1 MNQMSYQSSEDFFT
15 QLNANYED
23 IKVLNTTGG
32 GGVIYSGIH
41 KRLKRR
47 VVLKKIRSEHV
58 DTIGSRRELEVLLD
72 LKHTYLP
79 QIFDFWQY
87 ENDVY
92 TVMEFIEGKS
102 LKELLDEGVR
112 FTEKQVIRLT
122 HQLAEVLDY
131 LHKSPGHI
139 IHSDIKP
146 ANIMLTPQGDICLID
161 FNVSTL
167 QNGEADET
175 IGYTPGYAPVEQL
188 VSFVR
193 GKQHAHLKKQNS
205 AAAPT
210 VSEPAAAAQKPADTF
225 DADRTYLDPE
235 DVTFLGG
242 TAPAGDDKTV
252 LDDGRTVLD
261 DDRTVIDDP
270 APAPV
275 NTVHTVHT
283 VTTTAQ
289 IPSSDGRIGRP
300 GSVFAQLE
308 AIADQMERK
317 YGPATVDARSDIYSA
332 CATMYHLLTGHRPL
346 SAEQK
351 QLPPEKLKPDVND
364 AFADILNHGMQQ
376 DPKKRF
382 ATAEQMLNALN
393 KLAKSTKRYK
403 RMRRGQD
410 LAIIFCV
417 MLLAA
422 GAAAFYLGGQGKL
435 EQYIERSLTEAQ
447 VLYTEGQYEETIRAL
462 NETILEKPYVQEDM
476 ALGETYYL
484 IGSSLLQMEQ
494 YADAANQLRNAV
506 FYRTDDPDYYRD
518 YGIALVRS
526 GNIELADQALQQ
538 AKALGVS
545 DAGLHLLTGE
555 IAGAQGEYEMGI
567 NAYETCLSFLAEA
580 GTEASDDSMRAHA
593 LIGYDTMLRTMAPD
607 DQTWMKKRME
617 LLDGSLDAITHI
629 TYRMPVL
636 ERLAQVSVAY
646 GNAFGDSEAL
656 RGAIGAYSE
665 ITGSGYATL
674 TEWLNLAVCHQSVGQ
689 FEEAK
694 NVLLGVADRY
704 ADRYELFMRLAFIEV
719 DIQYQKP
726 LNDRHYG
733 EFKKYAANAYNLRLK
748 LPNPP
753 EDPEYEYLIRT
764 IEEIV
769 DKNWLAGL

>member
-1 MNQMSYQSSEDFFT
+1 MNQMSYQSSEDFFA

-47 VVLKKIRSEHV
+47 VVLKKIRSEHI

-102 LKELLDEGVR
+102 LKELLDEGVQ
-112 FTEKQVIRLT
+112 FSEKQVIRLT

-188 VSFVR
+188 ISFVR
-193 GKQHAHLKKQNS
+193 GKQRAHRAVMHMTAASMPDEHSAVTRNS
-205 AAAPT
+205 GEA
-210 VSEPAAAAQKPADTF
+210 F
-225 DADRTYLDPE
+225 DADQTYLDPE
-235 DVTFLGG
+235 DVTFLGRD
-242 TAPAGDDKTV
+242 ADSDADKTV
-252 LDDGRTVLD
+252 LDDGKTMLD
-261 DDRTVIDDP
+261 DDRTEISNH
-270 APAPV
+270 ASAAV

-283 VTTTAQ
+283 VTATAAA
-289 IPSSDGRIGRP
+289 SSNGHIGRT

-308 AIADQMERK
+308 TIADQMEQK
-317 YGPATVDARSDIYSA
+317 YGTVTVDVRSDIYSA

-351 QLPPEKLKPDVND
+351 QIPPEKLKPDVND
-364 AFADILNHGMQQ
+364 AFANILNHGMQQ
-376 DPKKRF
+376 DPGKRF

-410 LAIIFCV
+410 LAIVFCV
-417 MLLAA
+417 MLFAA

-435 EQYIERSLTEAQ
+435 DQYIERALTDAQ
-447 VLYTEGQYEETIRAL
+447 TLYAQGQYEETIRSL
-462 NETILEKPYVQEDM
+462 NETVLEKPYVHEEQ

-494 YADAANQLRNAV
+494 YADAANQLRSAV
-506 FYRTDDPDYYRD
+506 FYRTDHPDYYRD

-526 GNIELADQALQQ
+526 GNVELADEALQQ
-538 AKALGVS
+538 AMALGVS

-555 IAGAQGEYEMGI
+555 IASARALYEDGMK
-567 NAYETCLSFLAEA
+567 AYEVCLDLLAEA
-580 GTEASDDSMRAHA
+580 GSEISDDSMRAHA
-593 LIGYDTMLRTMAPD
+593 LIGYDTMLRTMSPD
-607 DQTWMKKRME
+607 DQSCMKQRME
-617 LLDGSLDAITHI
+617 ILENGLADMSHM
-629 TYRMPVL
+629 TYRIPVL
-636 ERLAQVSVAY
+636 ERLAQASVAF
-646 GNAFGDSEAL
+646 GNAVGDRDAIQC
-656 RGAIGAYSE
+656 AIGAYGE
-665 ITGSGYATL
+665 ITESGYATM
-674 TEWLNLAVCHQSVGQ
+674 TEWLNLSVCYQSVQQ

-694 NVLLGVADRY
+694 NVLLGVSDRY
-704 ADRYELFMRLAFIEV
+704 ADRYELFMRLAFVEI

-726 LNDRHYG
+726 IKDRDYG
-733 EFKKYAANAYNLRLK
+733 EFKIFAGKAYNLYNNLQ
-748 LPNPP
+748 NPA
-753 EDPEYEYLIRT
+753 EDPEFAYFIRT
-764 IEEIV
+764 VEEV
-769 DKNWLAGL
+769 VGKNWIGGL

>member
-102 LKELLDEGVR
+102 LKELLDEGVP

-146 ANIMLTPQGDICLID
+146 ANIMLTPQGNICLID

-193 GKQHAHLKKQNS
+193 GKQRAHQAKQNAPAVTTAPEQS
-205 AAAPT
+205 ASGLST
-210 VSEPAAAAQKPADTF
+210 NADF
-225 DADRTYLDPE
+225 DADQTYLDPE
-235 DVTFLGG
+235 DVTFLSGAAS
-242 TAPAGDDKTV
+242 TGDDKTV

-283 VTTTAQ
+283 VTAAAQ
-289 IPSSDGRIGRP
+289 VQSFDGRIGRP

-317 YGPATVDARSDIYSA
+317 YGSSAVDARSDIYSA

-382 ATAEQMLNALN
+382 ASAEQMLNALN

-417 MLLAA
+417 MLFAA

-435 EQYIERSLTEAQ
+435 DQYIERSLTDAQ
-447 VLYTEGQYEETIRAL
+447 ALYAAGQYEETIRFL
-462 NETILEKPYVQEDM
+462 NESMLEKPYVQEEQ

-484 IGSSLLQMEQ
+484 IGSSLLQTEQ

-506 FYRTDDPDYYRD
+506 FYRTDHPDYYRD

-526 GNIELADQALQQ
+526 GNIELADEALQQ

-545 DAGLHLLTGE
+545 DAGLYLLTGE
-555 IAGAQGEYEMGI
+555 IASAQGDYEAGI
-567 NAYETCLSFLAEA
+567 NAYETCLYYLSEA
-580 GTEASDDSMRAHA
+580 GTEAGDDSMRAHA
-593 LIGYDTMLRTMAPD
+593 LIGYDTMLRTMEPE
-607 DQTWMKKRME
+607 DQTWQKNRME
-617 LLDGSLDAITHI
+617 MLENGLAAMTHL

-646 GNAFGDSEAL
+646 GNAAGDSEAIN
-656 RGAIGAYSE
+656 RAIAAYAE
-665 ITGSGYATL
+665 ITESGYATM
-674 TEWLNLAVCHQSVGQ
+674 TEWLNLAVCHQSVGA
-689 FEEAK
+689 FEDAK

-726 LNDRHYG
+726 VKERDYAV
-733 EFKKYAANAYNLRLK
+733 FKEYAGKAYNLHMK

-753 EDPEYEYLIRT
+753 EDPEFEYLIRT
-764 IEEIV
+764 IEEVV
-769 DKNWLAGL
+769 DKNWLGGL

>member
-1 MNQMSYQSSEDFFT
+1 MNQMSYQSSEDFFA

-47 VVLKKIRSEHV
+47 VVLKKIRSEHI

-112 FTEKQVIRLT
+112 FSEKQVIRLT
-122 HQLAEVLDY
+122 RQLAEVLDY

-175 IGYTPGYAPVEQL
+175 IGYTPGYAPAEQL

-193 GKQHAHLKKQNS
+193 GKQRAHQAKQNTAAETAAPIS
-205 AAAPT
+205 AAQNANA
-210 VSEPAAAAQKPADTF
+210 SF

-235 DVTFLGG
+235 DVTFLSENGMR
-242 TAPAGDDKTV
+242 AQDPAATGS
-252 LDDGRTVLD
+252 DDGKTMLDHDDRTVLD
-261 DDRTVIDDP
+261 DP
-270 APAPV
+270 APVTV
-275 NTVHTVHT
+275 NTVHTVT
-283 VTTTAQ
+283 VAA
-289 IPSSDGRIGRP
+289 SASLAGGRIGRP
-300 GSVFAQLE
+300 GSVFSQLE
-308 AIADQMERK
+308 EVADQMERK
-317 YGPATVDARSDIYSA
+317 YGFAAVDARSDIYSA

-382 ATAEQMLNALN
+382 ASAEQMLNALN
-393 KLAKSTKRYK
+393 KLTKSTKRYK

-410 LAIIFCV
+410 LAIVFCV
-417 MLLAA
+417 MLFAA

-435 EQYIERSLTEAQ
+435 DAYIERTMTEAQ
-447 VLYTEGQYEETIRAL
+447 AVYAQGQYDETISML
-462 NETILEKPYVQEDM
+462 NASILEKPYVQKEQT
-476 ALGETYYL
+476 LGETYYL
-484 IGSSLLQMEQ
+484 IGSALLQKEQ

-506 FYRTDDPDYYRD
+506 FYSTDNPDYYRD

-526 GNIELADQALQQ
+526 GNIDLADEALRQ
-538 AKALGVS
+538 AKALGIS

-555 IAGAQGEYEMGI
+555 IAGARGTYEEGI
-567 NAYETCLSFLAEA
+567 NAYETCLQLLAGAGSEA
-580 GTEASDDSMRAHA
+580 REDSMRAHA

-607 DQTWMKKRME
+607 DPTWMRKRMDM
-617 LLDGSLDAITHI
+617 LNGGLAGMTHI

-636 ERLAQVSVAY
+636 ERFAQVSVAY
-646 GNAFGDSEAL
+646 GNASGDSIAVES
-656 RGAIGAYSE
+656 AIGAYRE
-665 ITGSGYATL
+665 ITGSGYATM
-674 TEWLNLAVCHQSVGQ
+674 TEWLNLAVCYQSVGRYD
-689 FEEAK
+689 EAK
-694 NVLLGVADRY
+694 DALLGVTDRY
-704 ADRYELFMRLAFIEV
+704 ADRYEIYMRLAFIEV
-719 DIQYQKP
+719 DVQYQKP
-726 LNDRHYG
+726 IDDRDYG
-733 EFKKYAANAYNLRLK
+733 EFKIYAGKAYNLYRS

-753 EDPEYEYLIRT
+753 EDPEFEYLVRT
-764 IEEIV
+764 IEEV
-769 DKNWLAGL
+769 ADKNWLASL